1 MSFSPNTIDRST
13 TLCHSTKCTSV
24 QHCGSYP
31 IRLYHLIYA
40 ISFHNTMNRF
50 QKPVLMDRQPHLF
63 CAKQGNVRRKGRA
76 NLALKS
82 LHRPTGQIG
91 IQKLV
96 CIARRYVFKIDVFPY
111 GRHPRIHRPP
121 FSPTDP
127 LFYDTA
133 LLPHRSNG
141 SGVSEPLCSRSSDK
155 KDTTPGRMKVCANIP
170 VGGRVYKII
179 IRIDPKKARKI
190 DRTGRTAMRRS
201 GACRSAR
208 SAGATRSTYSSP

>member
-1 MSFSPNTIDRST
+1 M
-13 TLCHSTKCTSV
+13 HKCTALRIV
-24 QHCGSYP
+24 SYP
-31 IRLYHLIYA
+31 IIPSYLCNIFSQYYESVSEARPDGSSAASLLRQTGKRTPERQ
-40 ISFHNTMNRF
+40 SEPCT
-50 QKPVLMDRQPHLF
+50 QKPSPTDRSNRHSEVGLYRSPLCIQD
-63 CAKQGNVRRKGRA
+63 RR
-76 NLALKS
+76 
-82 LHRPTGQIG
+82 
-91 IQKLV
+91 
-96 CIARRYVFKIDVFPY
+96 FPY

-141 SGVSEPLCSRSSDK
+141 SGVSEPLCRSSDK
-155 KDTTPGRMKVCANIP
+155 KRHDARRMKVCANIP

>member
-1 MSFSPNTIDRST
+1 M
-13 TLCHSTKCTSV
+13 HKCTALRIV
-24 QHCGSYP
+24 SYP
-31 IRLYHLIYA
+31 IIPSYLCNIFSQYYESVSESRPDGSSAASLLRQTGKRTPERQ
-40 ISFHNTMNRF
+40 SEPCT
-50 QKPVLMDRQPHLF
+50 QKPSPTDRSNRCSEVGLYRSPL
-63 CAKQGNVRRKGRA
+63 C
-76 NLALKS
+76 
-82 LHRPTGQIG
+82 
-91 IQKLV
+91 IQDQ
-96 CIARRYVFKIDVFPY
+96 RFPY

>member
-1 MSFSPNTIDRST
+1 M
-13 TLCHSTKCTSV
+13 HKCTALRIV
-24 QHCGSYP
+24 SYP
-31 IRLYHLIYA
+31 IIPSYLCNIFSQYYESVSEARPDGSSAASLLRQTGKRTPERQ
-40 ISFHNTMNRF
+40 SEPCT
-50 QKPVLMDRQPHLF
+50 QKPSPTDRSNRCSEVGLYRSPL
-63 CAKQGNVRRKGRA
+63 C
-76 NLALKS
+76 
-82 LHRPTGQIG
+82 
-91 IQKLV
+91 IQDQ
-96 CIARRYVFKIDVFPY
+96 RFPY

-121 FSPTDP
+121 FPQRIHYFTI
-127 LFYDTA
+127 
-133 LLPHRSNG
+133 LLYFLIAQTVP
-141 SGVSEPLCSRSSDK
+141 GVSEPLYSRSSDK

>member
-1 MSFSPNTIDRST
+1 M
-13 TLCHSTKCTSV
+13 HKCTALRIV
-24 QHCGSYP
+24 SYP
-31 IRLYHLIYA
+31 IIPSYLCNIFSQYYESVSEARPDGSSAASLLRQTGKRTPERQ
-40 ISFHNTMNRF
+40 SEPCT
-50 QKPVLMDRQPHLF
+50 QKPSPTDRSNRHSEVGLYRSPLCIQD
-63 CAKQGNVRRKGRA
+63 RR
-76 NLALKS
+76 
-82 LHRPTGQIG
+82 
-91 IQKLV
+91 
-96 CIARRYVFKIDVFPY
+96 FPY

-190 DRTGRTAMRRS
+190 DRTGRPAMRRS

>member
-1 MSFSPNTIDRST
+1 M
-13 TLCHSTKCTSV
+13 HKCTALRIV
-24 QHCGSYP
+24 SYP
-31 IRLYHLIYA
+31 IIPSYLCNIFSQYYESVSEARPDGSSAASLLRQTGKRTPERQ
-40 ISFHNTMNRF
+40 SEPCT
-50 QKPVLMDRQPHLF
+50 QKPSPTDRSNRHSEVGLYRSPLCIQD
-63 CAKQGNVRRKGRA
+63 RR
-76 NLALKS
+76 
-82 LHRPTGQIG
+82 
-91 IQKLV
+91 
-96 CIARRYVFKIDVFPY
+96 FPY

-141 SGVSEPLCSRSSDK
+141 FGVSEPLCSRTSDK

-208 SAGATRSTYSSP
+208 

>member
-1 MSFSPNTIDRST
+1 M
-13 TLCHSTKCTSV
+13 HKCTALRIV
-24 QHCGSYP
+24 SYP
-31 IRLYHLIYA
+31 IIPSYLCNIFSQYYESVSEARPDGSSAASLLRQTGKRTPERQ
-40 ISFHNTMNRF
+40 SEPCT
-50 QKPVLMDRQPHLF
+50 QKPSPTDRSNRHSEVGLYRSPLCIQD
-63 CAKQGNVRRKGRA
+63 RR
-76 NLALKS
+76 
-82 LHRPTGQIG
+82 
-91 IQKLV
+91 
-96 CIARRYVFKIDVFPY
+96 FPY

>member
-1 MSFSPNTIDRST
+1 M
-13 TLCHSTKCTSV
+13 HKCTALRIV
-24 QHCGSYP
+24 SYP
-31 IRLYHLIYA
+31 IIPSYLCNIFSQYYESVSEARPDGSSAASLLRQTGKRTPERQ
-40 ISFHNTMNRF
+40 SEPCT
-50 QKPVLMDRQPHLF
+50 QKPSPTDRSNRHSEVGLYRSPLCIQD
-63 CAKQGNVRRKGRA
+63 RR
-76 NLALKS
+76 
-82 LHRPTGQIG
+82 
-91 IQKLV
+91 
-96 CIARRYVFKIDVFPY
+96 FPY

-141 SGVSEPLCSRSSDK
+141 SSVSEPLCSRSSDK